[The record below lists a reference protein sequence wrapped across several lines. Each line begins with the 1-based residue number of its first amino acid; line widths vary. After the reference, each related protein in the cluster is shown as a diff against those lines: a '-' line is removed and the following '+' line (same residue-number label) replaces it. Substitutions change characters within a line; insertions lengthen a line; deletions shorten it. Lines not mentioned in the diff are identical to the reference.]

1 MRYGEEMKPSVHW
14 MLLTSVVS
22 LLATGCGPSTPSTP
36 LHTAVQDANY
46 PAGRRHIAA
55 HSDLN
60 GKDKSGWTPL
70 HLAAM
75 KGDVPMVKLLT
86 EAGADVQR
94 PGPQGKTPA
103 DVAREKGQ
111 TSILQYLE
119 ARVEVKP
126 EPRGRALIDGGV
138 GVSEV
143 LDGL

>member
-1 MRYGEEMKPSVHW
+1 VEDG
-14 MLLTSVVS
+14 
-22 LLATGCGPSTPSTP
+22 
-36 LHTAVQDANY
+36 NY
-46 PAGRRHIAA
+46 PAVRRHIAA
-55 HSDLN
+55 RSDLN
-60 GKDKSGWTPL
+60 SKDKSGWTPL

-94 PGPQGKTPA
+94 PGPQGRTPA

-111 TSILQYLE
+111 TSVLE
-119 ARVEVKP
+119 FLTVRVEAKP

-143 LDGL
+143 LDGF